1 MTWNPKECRK
11 DLETNSWKRINSCN
25 MRYEAGENGMEIRV
39 LDNRK
44 NKEKKGFDLNWA
56 EGS

>member
-1 MTWNPKECRK
+1 
-11 DLETNSWKRINSCN
+11 